1 MLIYA
6 AVNYVIVAS
15 DNGSLFEI
23 ISASAGLF
31 LITTLRPSQ

>member
-6 AVNYVIVAS
+6 AVNYVIFAS

-23 ISASAGLF
+23 IYASAGLL